1 MQKKSIT
8 LGVVFCI
15 FILCS
20 LTYQPIVAN
29 ESLDTTLDETVF
41 SKSNQFER
49 IEIKSIINLLLDSIE
64 KNGDCGCF
72 EESEGNWHFPI
83 ICFLLEYLA
92 TYIAENESG
101 TASRVIYDFIEIL
114 AKTFDCRWIN
124 P

>member
-8 LGVVFCI
+8 LGILFCI

-29 ESLDTTLDETVF
+29 ESLDTTLDEKAVNYYNPL
-41 SKSNQFER
+41 KQ
-49 IEIKSIINLLLDSIE
+49 IDIKPVYKLLLSGIK
-64 KNGDCGCF
+64 KNDDCGCF
-72 EESEGNWHFPI
+72 EEYEENWHFPI

-92 TYIAENESG
+92 IYIAENGSG
-101 TASRVIYDFIEIL
+101 TISNVIYDFIEIL
-114 AKTFDCRWIN
+114 AKTLDCKWIN